1 MSFGNSR
8 YRCLLVSSRLTRG
21 ACLTLDAGR
30 FAEMAAAL
38 EQHPNYRVLRKLNFR
53 EQFAEADDQT
63 CKTGILFDVETTGLD
78 TTSDEVIEL
87 GMVKFTYLPTGEI
100 VRIVDIFSSMN
111 EPKRLIPDE
120 VINLTGITD
129 EMVAGHKIDEAAVN
143 AFASDASLI
152 IAHNA
157 GFDRRFA
164 ERYWTTFVE
173 KPWACSVSNIE
184 WRRHGFEGSRLA
196 YLLAGI
202 GMFHEAHRAVDDC
215 RALLEIL
222 AFVVPSVQRT
232 ALAMLLENA
241 RRNTVRIWAERSP
254 FDLKDELK
262 KRGYRWSP
270 GDDGRPK
277 SWYVDVDQDRQDEEL
292 SYLRQHIYCRE
303 VELRMQSITAV
314 ERFSVRA

>member
-1 MSFGNSR
+1 
-8 YRCLLVSSRLTRG
+8 
-21 ACLTLDAGR
+21 
-30 FAEMAAAL
+30 MAAAL
-38 EQHPNYRVLRKLNFR
+38 EQHPNYRVLRKLSFR
-53 EQFAEADDQT
+53 EQFTEADGEA
-63 CKTGILFDVETTGLD
+63 CKTGVLFDVETTGLD
-78 TTSDEVIEL
+78 TSSDEVIEL

-100 VRIVDIFSSMN
+100 VRIVDTFSSLN
-111 EPKRLIPDE
+111 EPMKLIPEE
-120 VINLTGITD
+120 VTNLTGITD
-129 EMVAGHKIDEAAVN
+129 EMVAGHKIDETAVN
-143 AFASDASLI
+143 AFASDASLV

-164 ERYWTTFVE
+164 ERYWPTFVE
-173 KPWACSVSNIE
+173 KPWACSVNNIE
-184 WRRHGFEGSRLA
+184 WRKHGFEGSRLG
-196 YLLAGI
+196 YLLAGV

-241 RRNTVRIWAERSP
+241 RRDTVRIWAERSP

-277 SWYVDVDQDRQDEEL
+277 AWYIDVDQDKHEDEL
-292 SYLRQHIYCRE
+292 AHLRQHIYCRE
-303 VELRMQSITAV
+303 VELRMQNITALD
-314 ERFSVRA
+314 RFSVRA

>member
-1 MSFGNSR
+1 
-8 YRCLLVSSRLTRG
+8 
-21 ACLTLDAGR
+21 
-30 FAEMAAAL
+30 MAATL
-38 EQHPNYRVLRKLNFR
+38 EQHPNYRVLRKLSFR
-53 EQFAEADDQT
+53 EQFTEADHQA

-78 TTSDEVIEL
+78 TSSDEVIEL

-100 VRIVDIFSSMN
+100 VRVLDTFSSLN
-111 EPKRLIPDE
+111 EPKKLIPEE
-120 VINLTGITD
+120 VTNLTNITD

-143 AFASDASLI
+143 AFASDASLV

-164 ERYWTTFVE
+164 ERYWPTFVE
-173 KPWACSVSNIE
+173 KPWACSVNNIE

-196 YLLAGI
+196 YLLTGV

-277 SWYVDVDQDRQDEEL
+277 AWYIDVDQDKREDEL
-292 SYLRQHIYCRE
+292 AHLRQHIYCRE
-303 VELRMQSITAV
+303 VELRMQNITAV
-314 ERFSVRA
+314 DRFSVRA